1 MKTRIATLMIVF
13 GLFLAAT
20 AFANPPVPASKAVSK
35 SVAKFI
41 KTEIAYP
48 EFAIEEK
55 FECCVVVSIVIQDD
69 GTFDVDCAN
78 CVSSEMKKN
87 IVEQIE
93 NLVSE
98 EHARYSGQ
106 NVLLKIKFDLLLT

>member
-35 SVAKFI
+35 SVAKLV
-41 KTEIAYP
+41 KSELSYP

-78 CVSSEMKKN
+78 CVSSAMKDYV
-87 IVEQIE
+87 VEQIE
-93 NLVSE
+93 NMVSE
-98 EHARYSGQ
+98 DHARYAGQ
-106 NVLLKIKFDLLLT
+106 NVLLKINFDLLLT